1 MIESFDA
8 QRSAARSVVQRAI
21 EATAKTRVEQYIPGR
36 RFRNVHVACL
46 LEAQTTDRVA
56 LPAWVMAYRYR
67 GAPYRAIVHGQR
79 PDVVF
84 GTAPK
89 DWRKIMAVVLVSV
102 AAAVAIALL
111 VLLLAR

>member
-1 MIESFDA
+1 M
-8 QRSAARSVVQRAI
+8 VQRAI
-21 EATAKTRVEQYIPGR
+21 EATAKVRIEAHIPGR

-46 LEAQTTDRVA
+46 LESQATDRVA

-79 PDVVF
+79 PEIVF

-89 DWRKIMAVVLVSV
+89 DWRKILALVAGGVLVV
-102 AAAVAIALL
+102 VAIVVIAM
-111 VLLLAR
+111 LLAR